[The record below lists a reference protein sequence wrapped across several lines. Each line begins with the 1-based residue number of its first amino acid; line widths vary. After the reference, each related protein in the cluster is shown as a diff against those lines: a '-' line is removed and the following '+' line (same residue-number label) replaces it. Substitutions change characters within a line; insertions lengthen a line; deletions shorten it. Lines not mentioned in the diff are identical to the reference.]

1 MPHITLLRS
10 TALTLLLF
18 AAVYFPAM
26 AIAAGLHLSTD
37 MMVVVVMIGSLAV
50 TGMLMA
56 LAVHYG
62 GFSAVGFGLRWPT
75 QRYLMYAL
83 VLAIPLSALTA
94 WAISHVHEPGPLG
107 GLHMAPWQMYLCF
120 AIGAPIQEEVIFR
133 GLLQSA
139 LTRSLALAPRY
150 AVVSGLA
157 ASLSVA
163 ALFGIIHWVV
173 GPWTALG
180 ALVLGVLAGELR
192 RRSGSLLPSIVC
204 HSIFNLGGMLWVLH

>member
-1 MPHITLLRS
+1 MPFVTLLRS
-10 TALTLLLF
+10 TALMLF
-18 AAVYFPAM
+18 LFTVVYFPVM

-37 MMVVVVMIGSLAV
+37 MMVVAVMIGSLAV
-50 TGMLMA
+50 AGTLMSI
-56 LAVHYG
+56 AVRYSWL
-62 GFSAVGFGLRWPT
+62 SAIDFGLRWPT
-75 QRYLMYAL
+75 QPYLIYAL

-107 GLHMAPWQMYLCF
+107 GLHMVPWQMYLCF
-120 AIGAPIQEEVIFR
+120 AVGAPIQEEVIFR

-139 LTRSLALAPRY
+139 LARSLALAPRY
-150 AVVSGLA
+150 AAVSGLA

-192 RRSGSLLPSIVC
+192 RRSGRLLPSIVC
-204 HSIFNLGGMLWVLH
+204 HAIFNLGGMLWVLH